1 MIKRCG
7 MLDCKII
14 PQLKWKWEVIIDVF
28 KLTYMKRWT
37 NIKKFKHFF
46 SSFHKIIQCQYQ
58 NLQNT
63 EKMRLETNSTHWYR
77 IEITNKI
84 VTNITQQR
92 VKWVKHH
99 SKTKFSSR
107 M

>member
-1 MIKRCG
+1 
-7 MLDCKII
+7 MLK
-14 PQLKWKWEVIIDVF
+14 LKCKWEVIIDVF

-37 NIKKFKHFF
+37 NIKKSFKISSVHF
-46 SSFHKIIQCQYQ
+46 IIQCQYQ

-63 EKMRLETNSTHWYR
+63 EKMRLETNSIHWYR
-77 IEITNKI
+77 FKITNKI
-84 VTNITQQR
+84 FTNIIQQR
-92 VKWVKHH
+92 VTWVKHH